1 VFRHRLVNKGLSR
14 RVLTQ
19 EEVRN
24 PPYLYSLR
32 ILIPF
37 MSQVVL
43 YRRLNKLVKGRL
55 LAILVMLEKDRQ
67 EKIGWINTQM
77 KDEQKMAEL
86 LVGHSTVLLQTQD
99 RNSEA
104 RVQDVEGKWAELERE
119 ELAREWAAV
128 DEEMKEGE
136 KKGRKF

>member
-1 VFRHRLVNKGLSR
+1 MSFIQAVCYNVFRHKLVNKGLSR

-55 LAILVMLEKDRQ
+55 LAILAMQVKDRQ
-67 EKIGWINTQM
+67 EKIGWM
-77 KDEQKMAEL
+77 EEERKMTEL
-86 LVGHSTVLLQTQD
+86 LVGHSSVLLQTQD
-99 RNSEA
+99 RKSVA
-104 RVQDVEGKWAELERE
+104 RDMDVEGKWAEMDRE
-119 ELAREWAAV
+119 ELAKEWLSV
-128 DEEMKEGE
+128 EEDD
-136 KKGRKF
+136 

>member
-1 VFRHRLVNKGLSR
+1 MGLASMKLSI

-55 LAILVMLEKDRQ
+55 LAILVMQVKDRQ
-67 EKIGWINTQM
+67 EKIGWM
-77 KDEQKMAEL
+77 EEEHKMTEL
-86 LVGHSTVLLQTQD
+86 LVGHSSVLLQTQD
-99 RNSEA
+99 RKS
-104 RVQDVEGKWAELERE
+104 
-119 ELAREWAAV
+119 
-128 DEEMKEGE
+128 
-136 KKGRKF
+136 